1 MHQTFAISACKKPK
15 FFISRFQT
23 VLESMS
29 RFTSFMKM
37 IVFGFVRLAISRKH
51 LDTIMNMALFSGQ
64 SESFDLK
71 RQKDVCP

>member
-1 MHQTFAISACKKPK
+1 M
-15 FFISRFQT
+15 
-23 VLESMS
+23 ESMS

-64 SESFDLK
+64 SERFDLK